1 MARILIVDD
10 EELDR
15 VLLRAVLEHAGHEL
29 LFAGDGRTAINL
41 YKLNKMDVVV
51 TDIAMPDLNG
61 LRLIQELRADSKEL
75 PIIAIS
81 GVSAEQLDLAQDYG
95 ANFVLYKPV
104 DPQKLVAMVDH
115 LLAPWTK
122 PPDDL
127 WAE

>member
-1 MARILIVDD
+1 MAKILIVDD

-15 VLLRAVLEHAGHEL
+15 VLLRAVLEHGGHSL
-29 LFAGDGRTAINL
+29 LFAGDGRTAINVF
-41 YKLNKMDVVV
+41 KLNQVDVVV

-61 LRLIQELRADSKEL
+61 LRLIQELREEDKEL

-81 GVSAEQLDLAQDYG
+81 GVSAEQLDLAKDYG

-104 DPQKLVAMVDH
+104 DPQKLVAMVNH
-115 LLAPWTK
+115 VLTPWSR

>member
-15 VLLRAVLEHAGHEL
+15 VLLKAVLGHGGHEL
-29 LFAGDGRTAINL
+29 LFAGDGRTAINI
-41 YKLNKMDVVV
+41 YQLNDVDVVV

-61 LRLIQELRADSKEL
+61 LRLIQELREDDKEI

-104 DPQKLVAMVDH
+104 DPRKLVAMVNH
-115 LLAPWTK
+115 VLAPWTK
-122 PPDDL
+122 PTEPPSD
-127 WAE
+127 E

>member
-15 VLLRAVLEHAGHEL
+15 VLLRAVLEHADHEL

-41 YKLNKMDVVV
+41 FRLNKVDVVV

-61 LRLIQELRADSKEL
+61 LRLIQELREDSKEI

-95 ANFVLYKPV
+95 ANFVLFKPV

-115 LLAPWTK
+115 LLAPWTRA
-122 PPDDL
+122 PDDL
-127 WAE
+127 PAE